1 MLFKWSLS
9 DRLPNRI
16 LRLSTLRGCAENA
29 CARRGAFYLMTIC
42 NGCRQAYVYFLRKVG
57 GYPIYTELESTLDL
71 W

>member
-1 MLFKWSLS
+1 M
-9 DRLPNRI
+9 
-16 LRLSTLRGCAENA
+16 RGKRVRAV
-29 CARRGAFYLMTIC
+29 YLMTIC